1 MAYIYI
7 ILILI
12 IALFFLSI
20 YYKKRENFQTV
31 NQIQQ
36 DNQAKIFVKNSFGKT
51 KEYSIDRQILRGL
64 LEDDKIINNCS

>member
-12 IALFFLSI
+12 IALFFLYI
-20 YYKKRENFQTV
+20 YYKKIENFQTV